1 MRLATNHNETVVKPQ
16 PRKRLA
22 TNHNETVVKGATTA

>member
-1 MRLATNHNETVVKPQ
+1 MRLATNHNETVVKSQ

-22 TNHNETVVKGATTA
+22 TNHNETVVKGATAA